1 MLNIE
6 LDFLTWN
13 LTLVL
18 HSIFV
23 IEKKEKKNLLL
34 KKSTTSSILESK
46 AKKYIHLQVYD

>member
-23 IEKKEKKNLLL
+23 IEKKEKK
-34 KKSTTSSILESK
+34 KSTI
-46 AKKYIHLQVYD
+46 KKVYYLKYTWK